1 MEIKVLGNNIEKA
14 LKDLKIKL
22 HKEGIFKELKARRF
36 YEKPS
41 IKEKRKRIEAR
52 KKKMKASRFSKSSRP
67 R

>member
-1 MEIKVLGNNIEKA
+1 MEIKVFGNNVEKA

-41 IKEKRKRIEAR
+41 VKEKRKRIEAR
-52 KKKMKASRFSKSSRP
+52 KKKMKASRFTRSK
-67 R
+67 

>member
-1 MEIKVLGNNIEKA
+1 LEIKVLGNNIEKA

-41 IKEKRKRIEAR
+41 VKEKRKRIEAR
-52 KKKMKASRFSKSSRP
+52 KKKMKATRFSRG

>member
-1 MEIKVLGNNIEKA
+1 MEIKVFGNNIEKA

-41 IKEKRKRIEAR
+41 VKEKRKRIEAR
-52 KKKMKASRFSKSSRP
+52 KKKMKASRFSRSR
-67 R
+67 